1 MEIALSEEITI
12 KVCHGSLFVCEFHIS
27 NVLELIMRSGGKFE
41 ATDSLLLGTELFLLL
56 LFLMYF
62 LK

>member
-1 MEIALSEEITI
+1 
-12 KVCHGSLFVCEFHIS
+12 
-27 NVLELIMRSGGKFE
+27 MRSGGKFE